1 MSKVI
6 SKDGTTIAFNSS
18 GQGEPIILVDGA
30 LCSRSFG
37 PMPKLARL
45 LSANFA
51 VITYDRRGRGES
63 GDASSYAVEREVEDM
78 GALIAAA
85 GGSAS
90 LFGASSGAVL
100 ALAAA
105 ANGLNVKKL
114 AMYEPPLVAGGGGGH
129 RPPADCEAQ
138 LRRLV
143 AEGKRSDAVKFFIVD
158 MVGMPAI
165 STYIMRILPI
175 WPKLN
180 AVAHTLPYDAA
191 ILGDFSVSSK
201 RPDSVRVPTLVIG
214 GEKSPGELRS
224 AVSAVADAIPG
235 AALRMLKGQTHNVSV
250 KALAPVLTEFFGAS
264 IGDFNES
271 VDFAGPQTTR
281 K

>member
-1 MSKVI
+1 
-6 SKDGTTIAFNSS
+6 
-18 GQGEPIILVDGA
+18 VDGA

>member
-6 SKDGTTIAFNSS
+6 SKDGTAISFNRS
-18 GQGEPIILVDGA
+18 GKGLPIILVDGA

-63 GDASSYAVEREVEDM
+63 GDALSYALEREIEDIE
-78 GALIAAA
+78 ALIAAA
-85 GGSAS
+85 GESVS

-100 ALAAA
+100 AMAAA
-105 ANGLNVKKL
+105 ASGLNVRKL
-114 AMYEPPLVAGGGGGH
+114 AMYEPPLVAGAGGH
-129 RPPADCEAQ
+129 RPPADSEAQ

-143 AEGKRSDAVKFFIVD
+143 AEGRRGDAVKFFIVD

-175 WPKLN
+175 WTKLK

-191 ILGDFSVSSK
+191 LLGDFSVLSK
-201 RPDSVRVPTLVIG
+201 RPGSVRVPTFVIG
-214 GEKSPGELRS
+214 GEKSPVELRS
-224 AVSAVADAIPG
+224 AVSAVANAIPC
-235 AALRMLKGQTHNVSV
+235 AVLRMLKGQTHNVSV
-250 KALAPVLTEFFGAS
+250 KVLAPVLTEFFGVS
-264 IGDFNES
+264 SGDFSKS
-271 VDFAGPQTTR
+271 VDFADSQATR

>member
-1 MSKVI
+1 
-6 SKDGTTIAFNSS
+6 
-18 GQGEPIILVDGA
+18 
-30 LCSRSFG
+30 
-37 PMPKLARL
+37 
-45 LSANFA
+45 
-51 VITYDRRGRGES
+51 
-63 GDASSYAVEREVEDM
+63 
-78 GALIAAA
+78 
-85 GGSAS
+85 
-90 LFGASSGAVL
+90 VL
-100 ALAAA
+100 ALAAT

-129 RPPADCEAQ
+129 RPPADSEAQ

-175 WPKLN
+175 WPKLK

-224 AVSAVADAIPG
+224 AVSAVADAIPA

-250 KALAPVLTEFFGAS
+250 KALAPVLAEFFGAS

-271 VDFAGPQTTR
+271 VDFAGPQATR

>member
-1 MSKVI
+1 MSKVT
-6 SKDGTTIAFNSS
+6 SKDGTAISFNTS
-18 GQGEPIILVDGA
+18 GKGEPIIFVDGA

-63 GDASSYAVEREVEDM
+63 GDALSYAVEREIEDIE
-78 GALIAAA
+78 ALIAAA

-100 ALAAA
+100 AMAAA
-105 ANGLNVKKL
+105 ASGLSVKRL
-114 AMYEPPLVAGGGGGH
+114 AMYEPPLVAGGGGH
-129 RPPADCEAQ
+129 LPPVDSESQ

-143 AEGKRSDAVKFFIVD
+143 AEGKSGDAVKFFVVEI
-158 MVGMPAI
+158 VGMPAI
-165 STYIMRILPI
+165 SIWIMRMLPI
-175 WPKLN
+175 WRKLK

-201 RPDSVRVPTLVIG
+201 ATAAVKAPALVIG
-214 GEKSPGELRS
+214 GERSPVELRS
-224 AVSAVADAIPG
+224 AVSAVADAVPG
-235 AALRMLKGQTHNVSV
+235 STRQMLKGQTHNVSV
-250 KALAPVLTEFFGAS
+250 KVLAPVLLEFFGAS
-264 IGDFNES
+264 NADFSKS
-271 VDFAGPQTTR
+271 VDFAGPHATC

>member
-6 SKDGTTIAFNSS
+6 SKDGTAISFNRS
-18 GQGEPIILVDGA
+18 GKGEPIILVDGA

-37 PMPKLARL
+37 PMPKLAQR

-63 GDASSYAVEREVEDM
+63 GDALSYAVEREIEDI

-100 ALAAA
+100 AMAAA
-105 ANGLNVKKL
+105 ASGLNVKSL
-114 AMYEPPLVAGGGGGH
+114 AMYEPPLVAGGGGH
-129 RPPADCEAQ
+129 LPPADSESQ

-143 AEGKRSDAVKFFIVD
+143 AEGRPSDAVKFFIVD
-158 MVGMPAI
+158 IVGMPAI
-165 STYIMRILPI
+165 SIWIMRMLPI
-175 WPKLN
+175 WPKLK

-201 RPDSVRVPTLVIG
+201 ATAAVKAPALVIG
-214 GEKSPGELRS
+214 GERSPVELRS
-224 AVSAVADAIPG
+224 AVSAVADSLPG
-235 AALRMLKGQTHNVSV
+235 STRQMLKGQTHNVSV
-250 KALAPVLTEFFGAS
+250 KVLAPALMEFFGAS
-264 IGDFNES
+264 SGIFSKS
-271 VDFAGPQTTR
+271 VDFAGPQATR